1 MCKLWMYV
9 ALSLFAAMA
18 SQAQL
23 NTWQLGGDGLTW
35 SETDSVNIFV
45 DFASAPG
52 AIQPLYLTP
61 DRTVFSQLENW
72 QFWRDPGDKGL
83 GYVDGQMPR
92 IWKYRDGI
100 PDPSE
105 NGSWLIDGDSTSYNI
120 PIAQGG
126 ISAEYFTI
134 DVAVPVPA
142 FQFGF
147 FTSPVGFR
155 IEGTPTAIDAPP
167 AFDVSIG
174 TDADPAIPVGSNDLL
189 ERVVAKVS
197 ENHDPTIHID
207 FPRQYVRFMRWRRQL
222 SLLDE
227 EALSGCRDCGAQG
240 NQARAIKGNIGD
252 FELFA
257 QGVPQRV
264 VYVTKIVELG
274 PTMNFGRLH
283 WAATPMRM
291 RDGLP
296 DVDPDA
302 QVTVKVEVRTGRDG
316 IPDIYHEY
324 TNTGLEKEVPRKR
337 YENELK
343 ARWVRTSADAGS
355 FRFRLPKPGVRASIA
370 YDSDNW
376 TYWSVPFTQ
385 SGHRLRLRSGSH
397 LQLTI
402 TLESQDFDAW
412 VRLDSLWLETA
423 PLLADDVVG
432 EVARADDHRPRR
444 GFTEVELG
452 ELTDFVYDLQAVFT
466 GDQATGFDA
475 VRIYIGNR
483 AQFRRLE
490 MGTPLSAVDP
500 LEIIEEEGALV
511 VRLPQRI
518 TPAQNPPVRV
528 VFGTEVFEFAATFE
542 GEVFSADSE
551 SLPQPIVPGD
561 AGDAVSTN
569 SLRVLSAPDA
579 SPDIIQGL
587 SFSTP
592 VLTPN
597 GDQVHDELRIV
608 YSLFRLPE
616 QVPVALEVYALDG
629 RRVAR
634 VDMGIQDSG
643 PQQVTWDGRDERG
656 QVLAPGLYLLS
667 VALDTES
674 TQSPQ
679 LRPLGIAY

>member
-1 MCKLWMYV
+1 MRKLWTCV
-9 ALSLFAAMA
+9 ALSLLSATAG
-18 SQAQL
+18 QAQL
-23 NTWQLGGDGLTW
+23 DNWQIGGSGLTW
-35 SETDSVNIFV
+35 SETDSVQILV
-45 DFASAPG
+45 DFDRTPG

-61 DRTVFSQLENW
+61 DRTVFSLLENW

-92 IWKYRDGI
+92 IWKFKDGI

-142 FQFGF
+142 VQFGF

-155 IEGTPTAIDAPP
+155 LEGTPTAIDAPP
-167 AFDVSIG
+167 AFDVSVGI
-174 TDADPAIPVGSNDLL
+174 DADAAIPKGGNDLL
-189 ERVVAKVS
+189 ERVVANVG
-197 ENHDPTIHID
+197 ENHDPTVHID

-222 SLLDE
+222 SLIDE

-240 NQARAIKGNIGD
+240 NQARAIKGNIGE

-257 QGVPQRV
+257 QGIPQRV
-264 VYVTKIVELG
+264 VYVTRIADLG
-274 PTMNFGRLH
+274 TIANFGRLH
-283 WAATPMRM
+283 WAMTAMRM
-291 RDGLP
+291 QDGIA
-296 DVDPDA
+296 VEDPDA
-302 QVTVKVEVRTGRDG
+302 AVSVKVEVRSGRDEV
-316 IPDIYHEY
+316 PDIYHEF
-324 TNTGLEKEVPRKR
+324 TNTGLEKEVGRER
-337 YENELK
+337 YDKELK
-343 ARWVRTSADAGS
+343 ARFVRTSADAGS
-355 FRFRLPKPGVRASIA
+355 FRFREPKPGVRASIK

-376 TYWSVPFTQ
+376 TYWSVPFTE
-385 SGHRLRLRSGSH
+385 SGQPLRLRSGSH

-412 VRLDSLWLETA
+412 ARLDSLWVETA
-423 PLLADDVVG
+423 PLLADDVFG
-432 EVARADDHRPRR
+432 EVARADDLQPQR

-452 ELTDFVYDLQAVFT
+452 AMTDFAYDLQAVFT
-466 GDQATGFDA
+466 GDQASGFDA
-475 VRIYIGNR
+475 LRIHTGNR
-483 AQFRRLE
+483 AAFRRLE
-490 MGTPLSAVDP
+490 MGSPLVATDP
-500 LEIIEEEGALV
+500 TEIIEEESALV
-511 VRLPQRI
+511 VHLPERI
-518 TPAQNPPVRV
+518 TPAQNQPVRV

-542 GEVFSADSE
+542 GEVFESDSE
-551 SLPQPIVPGD
+551 ALPQPIVPGD
-561 AGDAVSTN
+561 ASDAVSTN
-569 SLRVLSAPDA
+569 SLRVLSSPDA
-579 SPDIIQGL
+579 SPDFVQGL

-597 GDQVHDELRIV
+597 GDQVHDQLNIA

-616 QVPVALEVYALDG
+616 QVPVILEVYALDG

-634 VDMGIQDSG
+634 VAMGVQDSG
-643 PQQVTWDGRDERG
+643 PQQITWDGRDERG
-656 QVLAPGLYLLS
+656 QTLAPGLYLIS
-667 VALDTES
+667 IALETEA

>member
-1 MCKLWMYV
+1 MRTLWMCG
-9 ALSLFAAMA
+9 ALILLVTGTAA
-18 SQAQL
+18 AQRGA
-23 NTWQLGGDGLTW
+23 WQLGGSGLVW
-35 SETDSVNIFV
+35 SEVDSVEVLI
-45 DFASAPG
+45 DFERTPG
-52 AIQPLYLTP
+52 AIQPVYLWP
-61 DRTVFSQLENW
+61 GRTVFSFLDNW

-83 GYVDGQMPR
+83 GYIDGQMPR
-92 IWKYRDGI
+92 VWKYKDGI

-142 FQFGF
+142 IQFGF

-174 TDADPAIPVGSNDLL
+174 TDGDPAIPLGDNDLL
-189 ERVVAKVS
+189 ERVVADVG
-197 ENHDPTIHID
+197 ENFDPTVHID

-227 EALSGCRDCGAQG
+227 EALGGCHDCGAQG
-240 NQARAIKGNIGD
+240 NQARAIKGNIAD

-257 QGVPQRV
+257 RGVPQRV
-264 VYVTKIVELG
+264 VYVTKIVEFG
-274 PTMNFGRLH
+274 PIMNFGRLH
-283 WAATPMRM
+283 WTAIPMRM
-291 RDGLP
+291 RDGVP
-296 DVDPDA
+296 VEDPDA
-302 QVTVKVEVRTGRDG
+302 QVSVKVEVRSGRDG

-324 TNTGLEKEVPRKR
+324 TNTGLEKEVSRKR

-355 FRFRLPKPGVRASIA
+355 FRFRVPKPGVRASIA

-376 TYWSVPFTQ
+376 TFWSEPFTEPGQ
-385 SGHRLRLRSGSH
+385 LLRLRSGSH

-412 VRLDSLWLETA
+412 VRLDSLWIETA
-423 PLLADDVVG
+423 PLLADDVLG
-432 EVARADDHRPRR
+432 EVARADDLQPQR

-452 ELTDFVYDLQAVFT
+452 TMIDFAYDIQAVFT
-466 GDQATGFDA
+466 GDQASGFDA
-475 VRIYIGNR
+475 LRIYTGGR
-483 AQFRRLE
+483 TQFRRLE

-500 LEIIEEEGALV
+500 AEVTREAGALV
-511 VRLPQRI
+511 VRLPEQISSTR
-518 TPAQNPPVRV
+518 NPPIRV
-528 VFGTEVFEFAATFE
+528 VFGTEVFDLAATFE
-542 GEVFSADSE
+542 GEVFSVNSE
-551 SLPQPIVPGD
+551 NLPQPIVPGD

-569 SLRVLSAPDA
+569 SLRVIGAPDG
-579 SPDIIQGL
+579 SSGSVQDL
-587 SFSTP
+587 VFSTP

-597 GDQVHDELRIV
+597 GDGVHDELRVV

-616 QVPVALEVYALDG
+616 AVPVAVEVYALDG
-629 RRVAR
+629 QRVAR
-634 VDMGIQDSG
+634 LDMGVQESG
-643 PQQVTWDGRDERG
+643 PQEIAWDGRDERG
-656 QVLAPGLYLLS
+656 QALAPGLYLLS
-667 VALDTES
+667 VALDTEFS
-674 TQSPQ
+674 QVSHV
-679 LRPLGIAY
+679 RPLGIAY